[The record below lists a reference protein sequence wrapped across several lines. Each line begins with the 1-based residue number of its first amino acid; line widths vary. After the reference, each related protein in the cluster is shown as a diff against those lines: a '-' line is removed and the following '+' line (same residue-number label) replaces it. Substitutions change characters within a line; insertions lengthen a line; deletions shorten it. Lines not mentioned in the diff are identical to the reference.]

1 MRLVG
6 YVRTSSGERDGGGQ
20 EFAIYKWA
28 GERGHQVLEV
38 FRDIGI
44 SGVTPL
50 DARPGWVRLMERLSE
65 VDGIIVESLDRISR
79 DPGQLRNVID
89 EFRGMGKV
97 IMSVR
102 EDWVTLLF
110 RDNDPV
116 SQLLLNVVSWL
127 VEQERKAA
135 SERTREKLAKLRAEG
150 KRLGRPPKWNNGI
163 KQQLIQLIERG
174 LTLKDACARV
184 GVNYGTALR
193 YLSNDPEYLKARYKA
208 RLGRL
213 IRMQELNK
221 TQLTPEAVEN
231 PNLKNL
237 N

>member
-1 MRLVG
+1 VRLLG
-6 YVRTSSGERDGGGQ
+6 YVRTSDDDRDGGGQ
-20 EFAIYKWA
+20 EFIIYKWA
-28 GERGHQVLEV
+28 NERGHQVLEV

-50 DARPGWVRLMERLSE
+50 DARPGWGALMSRLSE
-65 VDGIIVESLDRISR
+65 VDGVIVESLDRISR
-79 DPGQLRNVID
+79 DPGQLRKVID

-97 IMSVR
+97 ILSIR
-102 EDWVTLLF
+102 EDWATLLF
-110 RDNDPV
+110 RDSDPV

-135 SERTREKLAKLRAEG
+135 SERTREKLAKLKAEG
-150 KRLGRPPKWNNGI
+150 KRLGRPPKWSSEV
-163 KQQLIQLIERG
+163 KQQLIQLVERG
-174 LTLKDACARV
+174 LTLKETCRIT

-193 YLSNDPEYLKARYKA
+193 YLSNDPDYLKAKYTA

-221 TQLTPEAVEN
+221 TSLTTETLKTNNVE
-231 PNLKNL
+231 KL

>member
-1 MRLVG
+1 
-6 YVRTSSGERDGGGQ
+6 
-20 EFAIYKWA
+20 
-28 GERGHQVLEV
+28 
-38 FRDIGI
+38 
-44 SGVTPL
+44 
-50 DARPGWVRLMERLSE
+50 
-65 VDGIIVESLDRISR
+65 
-79 DPGQLRNVID
+79 VID

-97 IMSVR
+97 IVSVR
-102 EDWVTLLF
+102 EDWATLLF
-110 RDNDPV
+110 RDSDPV

-135 SERTREKLAKLRAEG
+135 SERTREKLAKLKAEG

-193 YLSNDPEYLKARYKA
+193 YLSSDPEYLKARYKA
-208 RLGRL
+208 RLSRL
-213 IRMQELNK
+213 IRMQEIDK
-221 TQLTPEAVEN
+221 TQLTPEATEN